1 MSYRFR
7 QGTIMTAMNTASNF
21 TPTEQDPRW
30 AAVVAR
36 DTSADGHF
44 YYSVATTGVY
54 CLPSCAS
61 RTALPKN
68 VRFHATREEAEHA
81 GFRPC
86 KRCRP
91 DQPALAV
98 RHVSL
103 IAEACRLMEKEET
116 PLPLAELARRAGMS
130 PHHFHR
136 VFKSITGVTPRAYAA
151 AQRANKLRE
160 HLQQQDSITDAIF
173 EAGYGS
179 NSRFYEHSDSLL
191 GMTPTRYKQGGAKVE
206 IRFALGECSLGSLLV
221 ASSGRGICAISLGDD
236 PDALVRELQDRLPHA
251 KLIGGDSDYERVIAQ
266 VVGLIDTPGQGFDL
280 PLDIRG
286 TAFQQRVWQALQE
299 IPPGTTLSYTEL
311 AARIGRPSAS
321 RAVASAC
328 AANTLAVAIPCHR
341 VVRTDGSLS
350 GYRWG
355 VERKQALL
363 EKEAHEHAAAVRR
376 TK

>member
-1 MSYRFR
+1 MAHRLR
-7 QGTIMTAMNTASNF
+7 QGNIMITNTSAQDATA
-21 TPTEQDPRW
+21 EHDPRW

-36 DTSADGHF
+36 DASADGSF

-54 CLPSCAS
+54 CLPSCPS
-61 RTALPKN
+61 KTALPKN
-68 VRFHATREEAEHA
+68 VRFHATREEAEQA

-98 RHVSL
+98 RHAAL
-103 IAEACRLMEKEET
+103 IAETCRLMAQEES
-116 PLPLAELARRAGMS
+116 PSPLAELARCAGMS

-136 VFKSITGVTPRAYAA
+136 LFKTIVGVTPRAYAA
-151 AQRANKLRE
+151 AQRANRLRE
-160 HLQQQDSITDAIF
+160 QLQRKSSVTDAIF

-179 NSRFYEHSDSLL
+179 SSRFYEHADHLL
-191 GMTPTRYKQGGAKVE
+191 GMTPTRYKQGGADVE
-206 IRFALGECSLGSLLV
+206 IRFALGVCSLGSVLV
-221 ASSGRGICAISLGDD
+221 ASSPRGICAISLGDD
-236 PDALVRELQDRLPHA
+236 PERLLRELQDRLPHA
-251 KLIGGDSDYERVIAQ
+251 TLIGGDREYERVIAQ
-266 VVGLIDTPGQGFDL
+266 VVGRIDTPGQAFDL

-286 TAFQQRVWQALQE
+286 TAFQQRVWQALRE
-299 IPPGTTLSYTEL
+299 IPPGTTLSYAEL
-311 AARIGRPSAS
+311 AARIGQPGAS

-328 AANTLAVAIPCHR
+328 AVNTLAVAIPCHR

-363 EKEAHEHAAAVRR
+363 QKEAHDAAAVRR
-376 TK
+376 AK